1 MRTGKSLQ
9 FLLDCTNCFSPKP
22 HKFDPDPYIREAI
35 AYFAT
40 SLNFD
45 VRLRQAKSEVYDS
58 ALREMCR
65 SVHEHPMETE
75 VGWADRDIVPPAFI
89 TQMEFGEM
97 LNSPFSTGGNGS
109 RFIACA
115 LLQERTPSV
124 TFSD

>member
-1 MRTGKSLQ
+1 MRSGKSLK
-9 FLLDCTNCFSPKP
+9 FLLDCTNCFGPKSNEF
-22 HKFDPDPYIREAI
+22 HPYPYTREAI
-35 AYFAT
+35 TYFAT

-65 SVHEHPMETE
+65 SVHEHAVEAE
-75 VGWADRDIVPPAFI
+75 VGWADRDIVSPAFI
-89 TQMEFGEM
+89 AQMKFGEM